1 MLNPIYL
8 SAALGLLGIA
18 ITNGQNSIWCLSVRF
33 FPFRERIP
41 LGPIDKHG
49 PKPNLLKL
57 SNL

>member
-18 ITNGQNSIWCLSVRF
+18 IINGQNSIWGLSVRF

-41 LGPIDKHG
+41 NRAILAWNGKARSGI
-49 PKPNLLKL
+49 
-57 SNL
+57 SRV